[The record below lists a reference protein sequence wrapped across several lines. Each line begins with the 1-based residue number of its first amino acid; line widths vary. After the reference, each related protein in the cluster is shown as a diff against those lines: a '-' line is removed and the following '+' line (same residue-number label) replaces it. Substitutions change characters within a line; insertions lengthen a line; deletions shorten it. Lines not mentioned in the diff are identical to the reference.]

1 MAIDLS
7 NLSSEELFELARQ
20 RKQQEQEHAQRTAA
34 AERVAEL
41 KRMRA
46 LIVSKHNEAL
56 AATDQALG
64 ELQKKRSKLLED
76 HEVAL
81 VPLDRELRELAEK
94 TEADTTAAN
103 VVKEP
108 IAPPLV
114 APQPVAPPP
123 VPAPAPAS
131 APAKP
136 APTHSVQE
144 VIGSPD
150 ELFIHVRE
158 LMLGRTYISESLLK
172 EQLRSRSVT
181 VNNLHK
187 LLEQLVKDGRLNNKG
202 GGNYALG
209 RKA

>member
-1 MAIDLS
+1 MAIDLN

-20 RKQQEQEHAQRTAA
+20 RKQQEQEQAQRSAA
-34 AERVAEL
+34 VERAAEL
-41 KRMRA
+41 KKMRA

-56 AATDQALG
+56 AATDQALAD
-64 ELQKKRSKLLED
+64 LQKKRSKQLEEY
-76 HEVAL
+76 EVSL
-81 VPLDRELRELAEK
+81 TPIDRELRELAEK
-94 TEADTTAAN
+94 TEKTERTAA
-103 VVKEP
+103 VVESKTSEP
-108 IAPPLV
+108 S
-114 APQPVAPPP
+114 APPP
-123 VPAPAPAS
+123 APTPL
-131 APAKP
+131 P
-136 APTHSVQE
+136 APTPVPAAVKSSPAHSAE
-144 VIGSPD
+144 LLNSPD

-187 LLEQLVKDGRLNNKG
+187 LLEQLVKDGRLTNKG

>member
-1 MAIDLS
+1 MAIDLN

-34 AERVAEL
+34 AERVTEL

-56 AATDQALG
+56 AAADQALG
-64 ELQKKRSKLLED
+64 ELQKKRGKLLED

-81 VPLDRELRELAEK
+81 VPIDRELRELTER
-94 TEADTTAAN
+94 TEADTTTVEN
-103 VVKEP
+103 TVKEP
-108 IAPPLV
+108 IAPP
-114 APQPVAPPP
+114 PVAPP
-123 VPAPAPAS
+123 PAPAPAS

-144 VIGSPD
+144 VVSSPD
-150 ELFIHVRE
+150 ELFVHVRE

>member
-1 MAIDLS
+1 MAIDLN

-20 RKQQEQEHAQRTAA
+20 RKQQEQEQAQRSAA
-34 AERVAEL
+34 VERAAEL
-41 KRMRA
+41 KKMRA

-56 AATDQALG
+56 AATDQALAD
-64 ELQKKRSKLLED
+64 LQKKRSKQLEEY
-76 HEVAL
+76 EVSL
-81 VPLDRELRELAEK
+81 TPIDRELRELAEK
-94 TEADTTAAN
+94 TEKTAA
-103 VVKEP
+103 VVQSKTSEP
-108 IAPPLV
+108 S
-114 APQPVAPPP
+114 APPP
-123 VPAPAPAS
+123 APTPTPVPAAVKSSPAHS
-131 APAKP
+131 A
-136 APTHSVQE
+136 E
-144 VIGSPD
+144 LLNSPD

-187 LLEQLVKDGRLNNKG
+187 LLEQLVKDGRLTNKG